1 VILGLSAEQFY
12 ELTPRQYHLLLDRHR
27 EREKH
32 KEWLAGVVAAA
43 VANFGMG
50 APKEAIRPADFPLM
64 LIQDTKPKPKR
75 RRINR
80 QRIAQNIREAFNNAM
95 QRMRK

>member
-1 VILGLSAEQFY
+1 VILGLTAEQFY

-32 KEWLAGVVAAA
+32 KEWLAGVVASA

-50 APKEAIRPADFPLM
+50 APKEALRPADFPLM

-75 RRINR
+75 INRRRI
-80 QRIAQNIREAFNNAM
+80 AAKIREAFTTAM
-95 QRMRK
+95 QRVRK